1 MAEAMKTLVRETEDA
16 PKTIGTAGAGTD
28 NAVTVQTMPW
38 YQMIAI
44 RATRVYLQS
53 LIGFLTAGG
62 TGIAEAVGV
71 PLDQFGGL
79 LGTAAT
85 LAIAP
90 AIMSVLTNALEFLT
104 KLDVTNPGL
113 RA

>member
-1 MAEAMKTLVRETEDA
+1 MADEMKTLVRATEDS
-16 PKTIGTAGAGTD
+16 PKTVGTAGKGES
-28 NAVTVQTMPW
+28 AVTVQTMPW

-62 TGIAEAVGV
+62 TGIAEMAGV

-90 AIMSVLTNALEFLT
+90 SIMSVLTNALEFLT